1 MFAPTKTWR
10 RWHQKVNKN
19 QRRYAISSAL
29 AASALPALVMARGHR
44 IEQVP
49 EIPLVIADKT
59 IVDIE
64 KTSGAVALLE
74 KINAYA
80 DVEKSKESRQLRRG
94 KGKLRNRRHTQRRGP
109 LIIYDQKSPL
119 VRAFRNL
126 PGVDLVCVERLNL
139 LHLAPGGH
147 LGRFVIWTKSAFEKL
162 DSIFGT
168 YRKASSVKKD
178 YKLPRPI
185 LTNPDIS
192 RVINSDEIQSKLR
205 PAEKQRRMFVRKK
218 NPLRNKG
225 FMHKLNPF
233 AVAQKARQL
242 QFEKLRSKKKAAI
255 VEAKRNSKNT
265 PEQIRDNK
273 TKEAHRKA
281 SRSFCKKLLA

>member
-19 QRRYAISSAL
+19 QRRYAIASAL

-44 IEQVP
+44 IEQIP
-49 EIPLVIADKT
+49 EVPLVVADKT

-64 KTSGAVALLE
+64 KTSGAVALL
-74 KINAYA
+74 KNLNAYA

-94 KGKLRNRRHTQRRGP
+94 KGKMRNRRHTQRRGP
-109 LIIYDQKSPL
+109 LIIYDQKAPL

-126 PGVDLVCVERLNL
+126 PGVELVCVDRLNL

-162 DSIFGT
+162 DTVFGT
-168 YRKASSVKKD
+168 YRKASAVKKD
-178 YKLPRPI
+178 YKLPRSL

-205 PAEKQRRMFVRKK
+205 PAEKQRRTFIRKK

-225 FMHKLNPF
+225 FLHKLNPF
-233 AVAQKARQL
+233 AFAQKARQAK
-242 QFEKLRSKKKAAI
+242 FEKLRSQKRAAV
-255 VEAKRNSKNT
+255 VEAKRKGSNT
-265 PEQIRDNK
+265 AEQKAANK
-273 TKEAHRKA
+273 AKEANRKA
-281 SRSFCKKLLA
+281 HRAFVKKILA